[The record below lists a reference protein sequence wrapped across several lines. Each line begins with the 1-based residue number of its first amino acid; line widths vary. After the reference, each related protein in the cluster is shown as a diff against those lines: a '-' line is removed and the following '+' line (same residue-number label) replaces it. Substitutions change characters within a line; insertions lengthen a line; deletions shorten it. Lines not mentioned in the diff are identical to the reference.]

1 MLGARDHLSA
11 GAGQLYYY
19 DEQKTQVQKAVANVR
34 KITIRRSRGPTTPA
48 AKDWA
53 KARTPTSRAAFC
65 GAASSREIGEA
76 SPKARFSGACLERLY
91 VHLSK
96 REKTFVFSVNF
107 LGNSKATI
115 SFAASLSP

>member
-53 KARTPTSRAAFC
+53 YVAQSGFGR
-65 GAASSREIGEA
+65 GAGTVGED
-76 SPKARFSGACLERLY
+76 G
-91 VHLSK
+91 VW
-96 REKTFVFSVNF
+96 
-107 LGNSKATI
+107 
-115 SFAASLSP
+115 